1 MAVGY
6 ILTFIHRKWQEQNSD
21 PYLLGI
27 ETRISGKE
35 KRHKDSEEMK
45 IIHISRSSGTRGF
58 SVLQKIEFLY
68 NNVILHTVHIMLNLK
83 ISHKKHISNDTIF
96 GTRV

>member
-1 MAVGY
+1 LVTGHGCEIY
-6 ILTFIHRKWQEQNSD
+6 TYVHPQELQQQNSD

-45 IIHISRSSGTRGF
+45 IIHISRSSGTEGLLGF
-58 SVLQKIEFLY
+58 TK
-68 NNVILHTVHIMLNLK
+68 
-83 ISHKKHISNDTIF
+83 D
-96 GTRV
+96 